1 MRPVYIHLMS
11 ILLVIVGLSLIAFI
25 YSTKPRTFAEVA
37 TKGTV
42 AIGTYSINKAE
53 FDAGVEAFR
62 KDDFVTARADLALAD
77 PEQRDAATQYYIA
90 YSYYRQGWGRLTNDD
105 ALFSQGLASVNRVI
119 AIEPSFRSDDADLKM
134 KSPYKL
140 KQELE
145 EGLKFTMS
153 DLNPMR
159 LTRERK

>member
-1 MRPVYIHLMS
+1 MAAHHQVQR
-11 ILLVIVGLSLIAFI
+11 
-25 YSTKPRTFAEVA
+25 
-37 TKGTV
+37 
-42 AIGTYSINKAE
+42 
-53 FDAGVEAFR
+53 
-62 KDDFVTARADLALAD
+62 DLALAD

-119 AIEPSFRSDDADLKM
+119 SIEPNFRSDDADLKM
-134 KSPYKL
+134 KSPYEL